1 MYLCRWLSQNALL
14 ISESYTRNRG
24 ASWNEILNLD
34 YGTLIDRLIAGERYN
49 EPTYLAKLKR
59 VSMGLSIFEK
69 IGYKD
74 ELQREAKWI
83 AEIIEVQ
90 WRDFQEV
97 VNEQKRRGLFKEI
110 IYIFNTFSS
119 CGISYQ

>member
-1 MYLCRWLSQNALL
+1 LL